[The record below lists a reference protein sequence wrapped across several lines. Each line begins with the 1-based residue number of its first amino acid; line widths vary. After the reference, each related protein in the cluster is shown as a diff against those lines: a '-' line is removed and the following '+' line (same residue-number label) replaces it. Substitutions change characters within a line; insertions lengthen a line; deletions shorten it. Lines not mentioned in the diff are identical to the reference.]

1 MTQSGPVTHTDT
13 TPHLSSGR
21 STSMT
26 FVTPMREIGKLWL
39 SMFRRAARH
48 LPPVADF
55 LVRPLVE
62 LSVIHFARWSVVETL
77 PSPIDGSSPRRLTHP
92 YLLFESHSD
101 TDTSAYV
108 DNFIE
113 ITPNRMRLVW
123 ASSFGYPGVIPS
135 AEFTSWT
142 EANELND
149 GYYWCAYPDGSVSTI
164 RAALALEERFGTF
177 RQRAAGMTAAE
188 FDRAWDLFLTEV
200 QAWL

>member
-1 MTQSGPVTHTDT
+1 MSRSGDVSQAGVTH
-13 TPHLSSGR
+13 HLRAGR
-21 STSMT
+21 STAMT
-26 FVTPMREIGKLWL
+26 FVTPMRDIGKVWL

-48 LPPVADF
+48 VPPIADF
-55 LVRPLVE
+55 LVKPLVE

-77 PSPIDGSSPRRLTHP
+77 PPALDGSPARRLNHP
-92 YLLFESHSD
+92 YLLFESHFD

-135 AEFTSWT
+135 DDFTRWT

-149 GYYWCAYPDGSVSTI
+149 GYYWCAYPEGSVSTI
-164 RAALALEERFGTF
+164 RAAMALEERFDAF
-177 RQRAAGMTAAE
+177 RQRASGMTAAE

-200 QAWL
+200 QPWL